1 MPCSSEAWRDRT
13 RRVWIPSPGYHRG
26 FDDANGEGAN
36 AMRRWIAAAALLSMS
51 PFAGADSPSDWT
63 YQGQL
68 WSQDGGP
75 ADGVVDVELRLLHP
89 DGSARYVE
97 YHERVPVS
105 AGLFALRLGD
115 GEPLERP
122 LGNVEDEG
130 SEALVEVLVDG
141 EPLGPPELVRP
152 PVGDRNLAVDA
163 PSPELRV
170 FDGDGLELGIYA
182 GERIQGGDQYFVHH
196 PAAGLTLALRGGTGE
211 LGLRDVQI
219 FYESAGCQGQ
229 GFVGR
234 RLSGVVFGQGEAGY
248 LVGTATQALR
258 PLTVQ
263 AVREPDGSCRDE
275 VRELAEVV
283 PVTSLAT
290 IPIELPVAP
299 PLHVGVVG
307 D

>member
-1 MPCSSEAWRDRT
+1 M
-13 RRVWIPSPGYHRG
+13 G
-26 FDDANGEGAN
+26 
-36 AMRRWIAAAALLSMS
+36 RWIAAAALLLI
-51 PFAGADSPSDWT
+51 PFFAGASLASDWT

-68 WSQDGGP
+68 WSEDEGP
-75 ADGVVDVELRLLHP
+75 ASGVVDVELRLLHP
-89 DGSARYVE
+89 DGSTRYVE

-115 GEPLERP
+115 GEPLESP
-122 LGNVEDEG
+122 LGDVGGEG
-130 SEALVEVLVDG
+130 SEGLVEILVDG
-141 EPLGPPELVRP
+141 EALGPPEQVRP
-152 PVGDRNLAVDA
+152 PVGERNLAVD
-163 PSPELRV
+163 PLSPELRV
-170 FDGDGLELGIYA
+170 FDGDGRELGIYA
-182 GERIQGGDQYFVHH
+182 GERVQGGDQYFVHH
-196 PAAGLTLALRGGTGE
+196 PGVGLTLALRGSTGE
-211 LGLRDVQI
+211 LGLRDVEV
-219 FYESAGCQGQ
+219 FYEGAGCQGQ

-263 AVREPDGSCRDE
+263 AVRESDGSCRDE

-283 PVTSLAT
+283 PVTSLET
-290 IPIELPVAP
+290 IPIELPVTA